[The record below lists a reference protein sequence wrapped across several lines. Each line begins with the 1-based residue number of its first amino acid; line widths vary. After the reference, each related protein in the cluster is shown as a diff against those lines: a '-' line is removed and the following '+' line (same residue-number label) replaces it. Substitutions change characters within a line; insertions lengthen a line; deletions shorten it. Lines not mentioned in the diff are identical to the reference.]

1 MKKVTFLTC
10 VLALCTSTMFAQTL
24 EVTTA
29 DMDPV
34 AAGGLVYVIEHAESG
49 SVIEF
54 NFDGEVLD
62 YGEGTGIAI
71 KGKTLTFN
79 GINKKNGK
87 RVTIKGLESLFT
99 VGEASVISLNDLIID
114 GFKNIAIRLSGNS
127 TLNANNCQFSNNY
140 EPLSSKVNN
149 GGVIRVSGSNAFL
162 KNSLFLKNR
171 CGASYGGG
179 AVCAYGDS
187 ELRVE
192 NCSFVENEGAAG
204 GAIGVNATAKNPSPR
219 VYIAN
224 STFANNIADDR
235 GGAIYMQTATTV
247 DVFSPVIVNC
257 TFGSNKAVNFDSD
270 VIFAATEQNPWD
282 EGDVSYN
289 HQTSVLSGDMKIA
302 MIAENSIA
310 SGAGIAVVDGVEIP
324 TVDQLGNARPATPS
338 VGAVEYSSLSGI
350 TGNVKDV
357 VRIWN
362 SGNIVYATGL
372 DKAATAKVYSMTGGL
387 VYEGIIANHSALEL
401 PIEEGVYLIVVDK
414 AIQKLIIK

>member
-187 ELRVE
+187 
-192 NCSFVENEGAAG
+192 
-204 GAIGVNATAKNPSPR
+204 
-219 VYIAN
+219 
-224 STFANNIADDR
+224 
-235 GGAIYMQTATTV
+235 
-247 DVFSPVIVNC
+247 
-257 TFGSNKAVNFDSD
+257 
-270 VIFAATEQNPWD
+270 
-282 EGDVSYN
+282 
-289 HQTSVLSGDMKIA
+289 
-302 MIAENSIA
+302 
-310 SGAGIAVVDGVEIP
+310 
-324 TVDQLGNARPATPS
+324 
-338 VGAVEYSSLSGI
+338 
-350 TGNVKDV
+350 
-357 VRIWN
+357 
-362 SGNIVYATGL
+362 
-372 DKAATAKVYSMTGGL
+372 
-387 VYEGIIANHSALEL
+387 
-401 PIEEGVYLIVVDK
+401 
-414 AIQKLIIK
+414 

>member
-149 GGVIRVSGSNAFL
+149 GGALCVWSRSATTMKPTFVNNLFAENYSNTWMDDESRFDIVAF
-162 KNSLFLKNR
+162 
-171 CGASYGGG
+171 YM
-179 AVCAYGDS
+179 
-187 ELRVE
+187 
-192 NCSFVENEGAAG
+192 AG
-204 GAIGVNATAKNPSPR
+204 QVD
-219 VYIAN
+219 
-224 STFANNIADDR
+224 ANNQPLPQTVLPVCKNNLYVAASDGFFAD
-235 GGAIYMQTATTV
+235 
-247 DVFSPVIVNC
+247 
-257 TFGSNKAVNFDSD
+257 GSNKAVNFDSD

-282 EGDVSYN
+282 GGDVSYN
-289 HQTSVLSGDMKIA
+289 HQTSVLSGDMKVA

-372 DKAATAKVYSMTGGL
+372 DKAVTAKVYSMTGGL

>member
-34 AAGGLVYVIEHAESG
+34 AAGGLVYVIDHAESG

-71 KGKTLTFN
+71 KGKKLTFN

-99 VGEASVISLNDLIID
+99 VGEASEISLNDLIID

-162 KNSLFLKNR
+162 KNS
-171 CGASYGGG
+171 
-179 AVCAYGDS
+179 
-187 ELRVE
+187 
-192 NCSFVENEGAAG
+192 
-204 GAIGVNATAKNPSPR
+204 
-219 VYIAN
+219 
-224 STFANNIADDR
+224 
-235 GGAIYMQTATTV
+235 
-247 DVFSPVIVNC
+247 
-257 TFGSNKAVNFDSD
+257 
-270 VIFAATEQNPWD
+270 
-282 EGDVSYN
+282 
-289 HQTSVLSGDMKIA
+289 
-302 MIAENSIA
+302 
-310 SGAGIAVVDGVEIP
+310 
-324 TVDQLGNARPATPS
+324 
-338 VGAVEYSSLSGI
+338 YSSKTDAVLLMEAVLFVLMEI
-350 TGNVKDV
+350 RNCVLK
-357 VRIWN
+357 
-362 SGNIVYATGL
+362 IVLLWKMKGQR
-372 DKAATAKVYSMTGGL
+372 V
-387 VYEGIIANHSALEL
+387 AL
-401 PIEEGVYLIVVDK
+401 
-414 AIQKLIIK
+414 